1 VSDISS
7 NLMHDGGSRGRG
19 FLVRLLLLTFLT
31 VCLNII
37 PAPVVAQGLSVRDSE
52 FARAKARANE
62 FMKAH
67 RYNEAIAYINGQL
80 AIISDADS
88 RISML
93 LLLSDARKKIG
104 DTDGAIQALREAKT
118 LATTK
123 KQTESIAER
132 GKKLGYVIEVPP
144 VDSLS
149 SDSTR
154 SVGQASEATGQEAAP
169 VLITNSF
176 FETDMRQV
184 LSDLAMS
191 AGKPIVWDKSVEG
204 IVTYEA
210 KNQPLEDVLRAI
222 LYPAGF
228 TFKLQDG
235 IYYVGSIKTDNP
247 AFGLLSSTKVVTLSN
262 TDATEAIGMLSD
274 YFKPYVKATKTNNTV
289 CITAP
294 EVLINRIVDDLKEM
308 DAAPVQIMIEVI
320 ITEVSKDALRQMGLD
335 WSLTHVGAKSN
346 WTVGADHTNIDSP
359 ALKADYGQLGVDMGG
374 YSVDL
379 AASLQ
384 ALVTSGKARI
394 RANPHLVTLN
404 GRTAE
409 IALTKDQYFIIN
421 TGNNQLFQYN
431 TLQAISSG
439 IKLQITPFASDSGEI
454 TVKVAP
460 EVGDVTGSGANG
472 LPEINKRT
480 ANTSVRVHDGQ
491 TFTIGGLDVQ
501 SDKNV
506 RRKIPLLGDLPILG
520 YFFRYDEQQSRDTEV
535 IIFVTPHIMK
545 D

>member
-1 VSDISS
+1 MNEISS
-7 NLMHDGGSRGRG
+7 NFEHEGLSGGRK
-19 FLVRLLLLTFLT
+19 FLWCLAIIASLTIWLH
-31 VCLNII
+31 VI
-37 PAPVVAQGLSVRDSE
+37 PGHVVAQGLSVRDSE
-52 FARAKARANE
+52 FSRAKAKAGE

-67 RYNEAIAYINGQL
+67 RYNEAIAYINGRL

-104 DTDGAIQALREAKT
+104 DTDGAIQALREAGK

-123 KQTESIAER
+123 EQRESIVER
-132 GKKLGYVIEVPP
+132 ERKLGYAMGAAP
-144 VDSLS
+144 VDSLMNN
-149 SDSTR
+149 STR
-154 SVGQASEATGQEAAP
+154 STEQASEATEQEAAP

-184 LSDLAMS
+184 LSDLAMD
-191 AGKPIVWDKSVEG
+191 AAKPIVWDKTVEG

-210 KNQPLEDVLRAI
+210 KNQPLEDVLKAI

-235 IYYVGSIKTDNP
+235 TYFVGSIKPDNP
-247 AFGLLSSTKVVTLSN
+247 AFGLLSSTRIVTLAN

-294 EVLINRIVDDLKEM
+294 DVLIDRIQNDLEEM
-308 DAAPVQIMIEVI
+308 DSAPVQIMIEVI

-346 WTVGADHTNIDSP
+346 WAVGADHTNIDNP

-404 GRTAE
+404 GHTAE
-409 IALTKDQYFIIN
+409 IGLTKDQYFVIN
-421 TGNNQLFQYN
+421 TGNNQLYQYN

-439 IKLQITPFASDSGEI
+439 IKLEITPFASDSGEI

-460 EVGDVTGSGANG
+460 EVGDVVGAGNNG

-480 ANTSVRVHDGQ
+480 ANTTVRVYDGE

-535 IIFVTPHIMK
+535 IIFVTPHIIK
-545 D
+545 G